1 MVFVVKVSYKG
12 DVRRT
17 RFPSVADVKF
27 EDISCMVAESFGLST
42 YTAKYQ
48 DEEGDW
54 CTATPQTFLDALEL
68 SAATNSLR
76 LEIEAEPCSCTSD
89 VSSDCSWEEVNFRA
103 ELDDSVT
110 ETDSQVIP
118 RRPQEQEATGPEDSA
133 ESHKESGDSS
143 QKMPAQ
149 QETAKPSEEH
159 TVPPPSEEHAAA
171 SPSEEHAA
179 PPPSEEHAM
188 PPPSEE
194 HAASSSSGYHAPP
207 PRAVTHSWYASDE
220 KIQIVL
226 AAFDADDDGH
236 LNFEESNELQRFVAG
251 DQMPLEVYK
260 TLCAELEV
268 IESKGPGTKE
278 LEILYEK
285 FGTLERDFEA
295 ALRKIEGGTE
305 MQAGWAQ
312 TSPRSQ
318 SSLP

>member
-1 MVFVVKVSYKG
+1 MAFVVKVSYKG

-27 EDISCMVAESFGLST
+27 EDVSCMVAESFGLST

-48 DEEGDW
+48 DEGGDW

-68 SAATNSLR
+68 SAASNSLR

-89 VSSDCSWEEVNFRA
+89 VSSECSWEEVNFPA
-103 ELDDSVT
+103 ELDDSVS
-110 ETDSQVIP
+110 ETDSQVIL
-118 RRPQEQEATGPEDSA
+118 PEDSA
-133 ESHKESGDSS
+133 ASTSHSDIEETSQTAESHAEASFDDRVVDATADVA
-143 QKMPAQ
+143 AQ
-149 QETAKPSEEH
+149 QETAKPAEEH
-159 TVPPPSEEHAAA
+159 AAPPSKEHAAA
-171 SPSEEHAA
+171 SSSEEHAA
-179 PPPSEEHAM
+179 PPPEEHAT

-194 HAASSSSGYHAPP
+194 HAASSSSGYHAAP

-226 AAFDADDDGH
+226 AAFDANGDEH
-236 LNFEESNELQRFVAG
+236 LNFEESNELQKFAAG

-260 TLCAELEV
+260 TLCAELKV
-268 IESKGPGTKE
+268 IESKGPGKKE
-278 LEILYEK
+278 LEVLYEK

-305 MQAGWAQ
+305 MQAGG
-312 TSPRSQ
+312 TEM
-318 SSLP
+318 

>member
-68 SAATNSLR
+68 SAASNSLR

-89 VSSDCSWEEVNFRA
+89 VSSECSWEEVNFPA

-133 ESHKESGDSS
+133 ESHSCH
-143 QKMPAQ
+143 
-149 QETAKPSEEH
+149 TA
-159 TVPPPSEEHAAA
+159 TPSEEHAAA

-179 PPPSEEHAM
+179 
-188 PPPSEE
+188 
-194 HAASSSSGYHAPP
+194 SSSSGYDAAP

-226 AAFDADDDGH
+226 AAFDANGDEH
-236 LNFEESNELQRFVAG
+236 LNFEESNELQKFAAG

-260 TLCAELEV
+260 TLCAELKV
-268 IESKGPGTKE
+268 IESKGPGKKE
-278 LEILYEK
+278 LEVLYEK

-305 MQAGWAQ
+305 MQAGGTEMQ
-312 TSPRSQ
+312 TGTAPFGSYGTWVGLQLAAGVGATAAGAAAIVVNQLVRSRQ
-318 SSLP
+318 

>member
-1 MVFVVKVSYKG
+1 MVGVSDKSAVV
-12 DVRRT
+12 DAT
-17 RFPSVADVKF
+17 ADV
-27 EDISCMVAESFGLST
+27 A
-42 YTAKYQ
+42 
-48 DEEGDW
+48 
-54 CTATPQTFLDALEL
+54 
-68 SAATNSLR
+68 
-76 LEIEAEPCSCTSD
+76 
-89 VSSDCSWEEVNFRA
+89 
-103 ELDDSVT
+103 
-110 ETDSQVIP
+110 
-118 RRPQEQEATGPEDSA
+118 
-133 ESHKESGDSS
+133 
-143 QKMPAQ
+143 AQ

-236 LNFEESNELQRFVAG
+236 LNFEESNELQKFAAG

-268 IESKGPGTKE
+268 IESKGPGKKE

-295 ALRKIEGGTE
+295 ALRKIEGGAE
-305 MQAGWAQ
+305 MQAGGTEMQ
-312 TSPRSQ
+312 TGTAPFGSYGTWVGLQLAAGVGATAAGAAAIVVNQLVRSRQ
-318 SSLP
+318 